1 MNSVLAL
8 MAFAIGVVVP
18 LQAAINNQL
27 KLLLDGST
35 VLAAMISFAVG
46 TLSLILLAV
55 CSGQKFSGLSQLARG
70 EWWMFLGGL
79 LGAFFVFGTTLLAPR
94 LGVATMLSLIIAGQ
108 VCTSLL
114 FDRFGWLSMP
124 LREVNLPRLAGAA
137 LVVVGV
143 LLVNFGDKWFGR

>member
-1 MNSVLAL
+1 MNPVLAL

-46 TLSLILLAV
+46 TISLTLLAV

-124 LREVNLPRLAGAA
+124 LREVNLPRLLGAL
-137 LVVVGV
+137 LVVAGV